1 MEAQISSVDIGLVS
15 LEWLQSDD
23 SFSFEAFGDIDEL
36 MANLPDF
43 AATPPCSSDVD
54 ATPSHP
60 STTFGTAL
68 PRPSVFATTDGD
80 ELQRLQDKN
89 KNKNTKKIHKYMG
102 ELSPE
107 MAGTQGNYRN
117 ITGVKRAAA

>member
-15 LEWLQSDD
+15 PEWLQSDD

-80 ELQRLQDKN
+80 ELQ
-89 KNKNTKKIHKYMG
+89 
-102 ELSPE
+102 
-107 MAGTQGNYRN
+107 
-117 ITGVKRAAA
+117 